1 MTGRLKSKST
11 FVEFFGDYPVVRILD
26 FLIENDI
33 FDYNKKQICE
43 YANVSWNTLETIWK
57 ELVEKSIVVRTRK
70 VGKSKMYKLNT
81 ENKVVQ
87 KLKER
92 DKILMLESLKE
103 VVEESSPTPV
113 KDKSFAVT

>member
-1 MTGRLKSKST
+1 MDRSKST

-43 YANVSWNTLETIWK
+43 YASVSWNTLETIWK

-81 ENKVVQ
+81 ENRVVK
-87 KLKER
+87 KLKEL
-92 DKILMLESLKE
+92 DKILMLEAIKE
-103 VVEESSPTPV
+103 VAEESSPTRV
-113 KDKSFAVT
+113 ENKSSAVT